1 VVIVTTTSEI
11 PGYRI
16 VKVLG
21 VVSGSTVKA
30 KHIGKDI
37 VAALRHIV
45 GGELKE
51 YTEMLKEAREQA
63 LQRMIEEAKKLG
75 ANAVVNVRFMTSA
88 IASGAAEILAYGT
101 AVKIEP
107 LE

>member
-1 VVIVTTTSEI
+1 MVIVTTTSEI
-11 PGYRI
+11 PGYKI

-21 VVSGSTVKA
+21 VVSGSTVRA

-51 YTEMLKEAREQA
+51 YTEMLREAREQA
-63 LQRMIEEAKKLG
+63 LKRMIEEAKKLG
-75 ANAVVNVRFMTSA
+75 ADAVVNVRFMTSA

>member
-1 VVIVTTTSEI
+1 MVIVTTTNEI

-21 VVSGSTVKA
+21 VVTGSTVRA

-51 YTEMLKEAREQA
+51 YTEMLREAREQA
-63 LQRMIEEAKKLG
+63 LRRMIEEAKKLG